1 MYCNFV
7 MVNENCKIVKEN
19 IPPQS
24 VLTRLANRLFKV
36 SGIYDAW
43 TEELTQK
50 WGAREVVLDPS
61 KIAEH
66 FRQFHSI

>member
-1 MYCNFV
+1 

-43 TEELTQK
+43 TDNLRPDIWTISFLS
-50 WGAREVVLDPS
+50 RRDTSRVY
-61 KIAEH
+61 
-66 FRQFHSI
+66 